1 MFVSLENV
9 ADAIDKLAASEG
21 PIDLTELR
29 RQAERLESEW
39 LRRVREQD
47 RAKKWA
53 ADDFISPAA
62 WLRSET
68 NLSPGDARQTVTLA
82 RKLDDFPVFA
92 AAFAEGD
99 TSRAHARVLT
109 NAATPERL
117 PALQEFEPDLVEAAR
132 HIDPKQ
138 FRQLLDHLC
147 GALDGDDGAAEA
159 NEQYE
164 QRKLHVSRTFNG
176 MVKLDGV
183 FTPDDGETI
192 ITALKSEMR
201 RDHTKGDGRTL
212 GQARADALVN
222 ILSGEHPARPD
233 VLVAVDLKEL
243 DERAP
248 GISTEIRADLVHG
261 GKLSRATLQRLT
273 CDANISRVITDGSSR
288 VLDLGRSTPVV
299 SSAQHRALA
308 VRDGHCQAPGCDRP
322 AGWCQGHHIWHWTK
336 GGPTDLDNLILLC
349 PRHHRDYHEGGKS
362 PPPEWS
368 DRLVASEHPS
378 VEPGDHE
385 TRRCRQRS

>member
-1 MFVSLENV
+1 MFAPPAELG
-9 ADAIDKLAASEG
+9 DAIDKLAASAG
-21 PIDLTELR
+21 PIDLRELR
-29 RQAERLESEW
+29 RLVDRLESEW

-47 RAKKWA
+47 RAQQWA
-53 ADDFISPAA
+53 VDDFISPAA

-68 NLSPGDARQTVTLA
+68 NLSPGDARQTVTLS

-117 PALQEFEPDLVEAAR
+117 PALRQFEPDLVEAAR
-132 HIDPKQ
+132 HVDPKQ

-183 FTPDDGETI
+183 FTPEDGETI
-192 ITALKSEMR
+192 ITALKSEKR
-201 RDHTKGDGRTL
+201 RDHTKGDTRTL

-222 ILSGEHPARPD
+222 ICTGKRPARPN
-233 VLVAVDLKEL
+233 VRLAVDMSEL
-243 DERAP
+243 EGRAP
-248 GISTEIRADLVHG
+248 DISTDIRADLAH
-261 GKLSRATLQRLT
+261 A
-273 CDANISRVITDGSSR
+273 
-288 VLDLGRSTPVV
+288 GRI
-299 SSAQHRALA
+299 A
-308 VRDGHCQAPGCDRP
+308 
-322 AGWCQGHHIWHWTK
+322 
-336 GGPTDLDNLILLC
+336 
-349 PRHHRDYHEGGKS
+349 
-362 PPPEWS
+362 
-368 DRLVASEHPS
+368 
-378 VEPGDHE
+378 
-385 TRRCRQRS
+385 